1 MVRVLALATMQWE
14 TLVQLGKKKST
25 INVVIAAIF
34 FFQLYFSEEKACIF
48 KPATV
53 FPNNTFSISKLTTME
68 QLFTVRTRP

>member
-14 TLVQLGKKKST
+14 TLVQLGKKKCT
-25 INVVIAAIF
+25 INVVIAIF

-53 FPNNTFSISKLTTME
+53 FPNNTFNISKVTTME
-68 QLFTVRTRP
+68 LLFTVRTRP